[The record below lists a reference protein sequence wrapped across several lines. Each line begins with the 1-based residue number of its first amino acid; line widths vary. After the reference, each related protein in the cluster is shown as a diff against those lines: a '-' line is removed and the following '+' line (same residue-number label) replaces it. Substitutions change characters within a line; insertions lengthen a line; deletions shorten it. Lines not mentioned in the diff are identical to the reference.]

1 VERTATVEDAIM
13 QTVFAYRAAA
23 PDGRLHAGAL
33 DAESAEQARD
43 TLRARG
49 LLILNLESRGAR
61 VAQRDAIAI
70 GDLALGLRILA
81 DLLDAGLSVS
91 RALGA
96 FEELA
101 SRGWRPALPHIRQ
114 SVREG
119 HGLAASLASAPIAVP
134 GLVIGIVQAGEA
146 GTGIGQAMRRAA
158 ELTESSAE
166 TRSQIRA
173 ALAYPLLVAAA
184 GAVATTVLLTVV
196 LPRFARILG
205 DLGQKLPAT
214 TRLVIAGADLAHA
227 ALIPVLVAM
236 GIGVGVWRAWTGTA
250 SGRRSCH
257 RLLLGVPFLGSIR
270 RGAAASRMAT
280 SLSALLDSGVSM
292 AAALSLAAH
301 AAGDAELE
309 ARVSAARGA
318 VSAGESLSRA
328 IEIHDAATPT
338 VVRLARAGEETGR
351 LSAMLGHGAR
361 IEQQRVDRVVRTA
374 VRMLEPMLLL
384 AFASIVALIAAALL
398 QAIYSVRPAA

>member
-1 VERTATVEDAIM
+1 M
-13 QTVFAYRAAA
+13 QTIFAYRAAA

-33 DAESAEQARD
+33 DAESADQARE

-49 LLILNLESRGAR
+49 LLILNLESRGER
-61 VAQRDAIAI
+61 VAQRDPISIA
-70 GDLALGLRILA
+70 DLALGLRILA

-101 SRGWRPALPHIRQ
+101 PRGWRPAVPHIRQ

-119 HGLAASLASAPIAVP
+119 HGLAASLATAPIEIP
-134 GLVIGIVQAGEA
+134 GLVIGIAQAGEA

-166 TRSQIRA
+166 TRAQVRA

-184 GAVATTVLLTVV
+184 GAIATTVLLTVV
-196 LPRFARILG
+196 LPRFAKILG

-214 TRLVIAGADLAHA
+214 TRLVIAGADLAHV
-227 ALIPVLVAM
+227 ALLPSLVA
-236 GIGVGVWRAWTGTA
+236 IGACVGAWRAWTGRA
-250 SGRRSCH
+250 SGRRNWH
-257 RLLLGVPFLGSIR
+257 RLLLGVPMLGSIR
-270 RGAAASRMAT
+270 RAASASRMAT

-292 AAALSLAAH
+292 AAALTLAAR
-301 AAGDAELE
+301 ATGDAELE
-309 ARVSAARGA
+309 ARVSAARGT

-328 IEIHDAATPT
+328 LEIHVAATST

-351 LSAMLGHGAR
+351 LSAMLGHAAR
-361 IEQQRVDRVVRTA
+361 IEQQRADRVVRTA
-374 VRMLEPMLLL
+374 VRLLEPMLLL
-384 AFASIVALIAAALL
+384 VFASVVALIAAALL